1 MLVDIDEIHIF
12 DRCREQQKT
21 EVPALGVIH
30 LDYLYP
36 PVPGDMDS
44 KDSFAYPVYYRV
56 VPGLTFEMCQ
66 TGQLTPQVAAS
77 FAEAVRWLDEEKN
90 VQAIAGDCG
99 FMIWFQEFARNI
111 ARKPVSLSPLAQLP
125 TITRS
130 FAEHEEIIIMTANE
144 SNLKPMNQLI
154 KHECGIDLQADRYK
168 YVGMEDIPGFEAI
181 HDA

>member
-1 MLVDIDEIHIF
+1 MKERWATEDAEEERDE
-12 DRCREQQKT
+12 RLRQ
-21 EVPALGVIH
+21 
-30 LDYLYP
+30 
-36 PVPGDMDS
+36 
-44 KDSFAYPVYYRV
+44 
-56 VPGLTFEMCQ
+56 
-66 TGQLTPQVAAS
+66 
-77 FAEAVRWLDEEKN
+77 EKRT
-90 VQAIAGDCG
+90 QSG
-99 FMIWFQEFARNI
+99 E
-111 ARKPVSLSPLAQLP
+111 RKPVSLSPLAQLP